1 MLIFLGEGRI
11 GNQIFQY
18 VFLKT
23 IQDNNEK
30 IIVSG
35 FEELKEVFEI
45 NDFINFNKYNR
56 WIRFILFR
64 ICRPILY
71 FFSDIRVISSITIK
85 RETILKNYS
94 RESTTFDSIQGIVK
108 RITFVKLGFFQS
120 EKFFDK
126 SFTNN
131 LKFKEVYLI
140 RAAKLLNTVPN
151 NCHKIF
157 IHIRRTDYE
166 SFTVCGQSTLLPM
179 SYYKEQIEWFI
190 QNRKDCFFIFLG
202 DDTKSLS
209 DEFKYVEKKMISSN
223 QHFGTDLAIMTHC
236 NSAILSP
243 SSFSWWGSYMMRERD
258 TVFVPKFWLG
268 FRSKAE
274 YQARGV
280 PSYSKEVEIF

>member
-1 MLIFLGEGRI
+1 MKLFLADGRI

-45 NDFINFNKYNR
+45 NDFINFNKNNR
-56 WIRFILFR
+56 WLRLFLFS

-71 FFSDIRVISSITIK
+71 FLSDIRVISSITIK
-85 RETILKNYS
+85 HETILNNYS
-94 RESTTFDSIQGIVK
+94 RESTTFDTIQGIVK

-120 EKFFDK
+120 EIFFDK
-126 SFTNN
+126 SLTNN
-131 LKFKEVYLI
+131 FKFKEIFLMN
-140 RAAKLLNTVPN
+140 AAELLKSIPN
-151 NCHKIF
+151 NYHKIF
-157 IHIRRTDYE
+157 VHIRRNDYKN
-166 SFTVCGQSTLLPM
+166 FTVYGQSTLLPM
-179 SYYKEQIEWFI
+179 SYYKDQIEWFI

-209 DEFKYVEKKMISSN
+209 DEFQYVENKMISRN
-223 QHFGTDLAIMTHC
+223 QHFGTDLAIMTQC
-236 NSAILSP
+236 KSAILSP

-258 TVFVPKFWLG
+258 TVFAPKFWLG
-268 FRSKAE
+268 FRSKIE
-274 YQARGV
+274 YQAQGV